1 MTSTPP
7 TAPSEDTMQWL
18 NHANQTEAMDWLH
31 GIYEHSPW
39 VGQAALQHKPFRSLA
54 HLKWALANS
63 VTHATHAQQLAL
75 VKAHPVLA
83 AKPASGLTAESQ
95 QEQQLAGLWQSTPA
109 QAKELKQL
117 NDNYVKHF
125 GWPFIIAVRGHAAWG
140 CHPNPSW
147 LNCVAACRIHPLS
160 NSMNACDKFTGLQKP
175 V

>member
-1 MTSTPP
+1 MTPTPLLALSDEP
-7 TAPSEDTMQWL
+7 IEWL
-18 NHANQTEAMDWLH
+18 NYATESQALDWLH

-75 VKAHPVLA
+75 IKAHPVLA

-109 QAKELKQL
+109 QANELKQL

-140 CHPNPSW
+140 CNPNPSW